1 MWVAADSISGD
12 IALAA
17 RQYWY
22 ASGDKAWL
30 EAIGFPLAKG
40 VAEFYAKRAAS
51 RSYRVT
57 TAKPTGG
64 ASYDI
69 NDVMGPDECTIPVPR
84 HPWAPSPLPIHSSC
98 ATVLAAPRDPCS
110 RC

>member
-1 MWVAADSISGD
+1 MSSVVQRPGLDSEPRRTERMWVAADSISGD

-57 TAKPTGG
+57 TAKPAPDG

-69 NDVMGPDECTIPVPR
+69 NDVMGPDECT
-84 HPWAPSPLPIHSSC
+84 
-98 ATVLAAPRDPCS
+98 
-110 RC
+110 